1 MQTSEQKYSLEERVS
16 ELEAQVADLQQKVAL
31 LSGHEPEF
39 VPVETPE
46 VAMVEEEVVADE
58 FVHEKVVAEP
68 VSAEPIPAE
77 PIGTEPVIIEPVVSD
92 VVSVDVETEDVQ
104 VETSTVEP
112 LSEEPVKEAKSLE
125 SKIGKMIIPVAGS
138 SLIIFALV
146 LFGSLIQPHL
156 TNMMKAVLMAVGSL
170 GITGLGM
177 WKMKLENRY
186 YNFFAALAGCG
197 AAGCYITALV
207 SHFALEVLPEVGLM
221 GCIVV
226 WIAAMTALSRYK
238 SRIFCYICY
247 VGILMAAYM
256 TVQRWC
262 DSSLGLWVYIVS
274 VGALFMANVTRIY
287 KKDAWLLIQYP
298 LVMWL
303 MTAAYEDKNFPLFV
317 IFLTT
322 AAVLAG
328 QIIIYSREVE
338 KKEILIVP
346 TALSFVVLMCCAIG
360 FSNIDIISV
369 PILFLEHLGYPIL
382 DNHWAWG
389 ILLSGTLI
397 GLCALYMKKFRFS
410 GSFAEKCLIIIMVG
424 FTVLYV
430 PELNFGE
437 FYTNWCGIH
446 WVPAL
451 VAFGIGC
458 YFDRKEFRYLG
469 YVYLFFYSLASVSAL
484 QIPHID
490 AKGQNA
496 DLVYN
501 LKGNVFV
508 YWATL
513 LGFGAWVL
521 RRRIEAEKEILHGCC
536 AWGIIALY
544 IGHWIDAGCC
554 YLLLCAY
561 CFVLIFKV
569 LPGIS
574 ERKWFLLNHQ
584 NFILLCTGLC
594 FLVLPVRLFYDWN
607 ISFISIPSAY
617 GGPII
622 GLVAS
627 LMLFTLANVCAERKL
642 KMLSYALFAFNMYVF
657 SGDSLGQDIF
667 AWCLYL
673 AGLAW
678 FIYWTVHHYT
688 QNDKLCL
695 AALVLL
701 FILKLDGIDILNNVE
716 CWALCALFVLACG
729 VFRFAYNPHSGEQEP
744 LSHHIC
750 NGAHEVLL
758 MIGTFLLLSC
768 HEPLF
773 FGITIEGTELV
784 ITFLLV
790 VLTLMLAVSNLKRV
804 NGLMRYWPEHWISI
818 YNGGKFTWA
827 LVVILHR
834 FSAVS
839 YLVSLAGI
847 LLAIAFIVAGF
858 RFKFK
863 VMRLYGLVLT
873 MLCVAKLLFFD
884 IVFDN
889 AFYRPV
895 SFLVAGILLFLISY
909 IYFRLEKGSSLG
921 VSDDKNEVIH

>member
-1 MQTSEQKYSLEERVS
+1 MQTSEQNHSLEERVS
-16 ELEAQVADLQQKVAL
+16 ELEAQVADLQKKVAL
-31 LSGHEPEF
+31 LSGQEPETIT
-39 VPVETPE
+39 VETPE
-46 VAMVEEEVVADE
+46 VAVVEEEVIADE
-58 FVHEKVVAEP
+58 FVPEKVVAEP
-68 VSAEPIPAE
+68 VPAE
-77 PIGTEPVIIEPVVSD
+77 PIFTEPVITEPVAED
-92 VVSVDVETEDVQ
+92 VVSVEVETEDVQ
-104 VETSTVEP
+104 VENSTVEHFSKKP
-112 LSEEPVKEAKSLE
+112 AKEAKSLE

-138 SLIIFALV
+138 ALIIFALV
-146 LFGSLIQPHL
+146 MFGSLIQPHL

-170 GITGLGM
+170 AVTGFGM
-177 WKMKLENRY
+177 WKMKPETRY
-186 YNFFAALAGCG
+186 YNFYAALAGCG

-221 GCIVV
+221 GCVVV

-247 VGILMAAYM
+247 IGILVAAYM
-256 TVQRWC
+256 TVRRWS

-274 VGALFMANVTRIY
+274 VGALFMANITRIY

-298 LVMWL
+298 MVMWV
-303 MTAAYEDKNFPLFV
+303 MTAAYENNNFPLFV

-322 AAVLAG
+322 AAVLVG
-328 QIIIYSREVE
+328 QIVIYSRDIE

-346 TALSFVVLMCCAIG
+346 TALSLVVFLACAVEFGIVAVL
-360 FSNIDIISV
+360 SV
-369 PILFLEHLGYPIL
+369 PVLFLIHLGHPIL
-382 DNHWAWG
+382 DNHWAWS
-389 ILLSGTLI
+389 ILLSATLI
-397 GLCALYMKKFRFS
+397 GLCVLYIKRFRFS
-410 GSFAEKCLIIIMVG
+410 GSLAEKCLILLMVG
-424 FTVLYV
+424 FTALYV
-430 PELNFGE
+430 PELNFGD
-437 FYTNWCGIH
+437 FYTNWGGKH
-446 WVPAL
+446 WIPAL

-469 YVYLFFYSLASVSAL
+469 YAYLFLYSVAGVSAL
-484 QIPHID
+484 RIPHVEGT
-490 AKGQNA
+490 GQENV
-496 DLVYN
+496 LMYEMQ
-501 LKGNVFV
+501 GSVFV

-521 RRRIEAEKEILHGCC
+521 RRRIEAEKEILLACC
-536 AWGIIALY
+536 AWGIVALC
-544 IGHWIDAGCC
+544 IGNWIDVGCC

-561 CFVLIFKV
+561 CLVLMFKV
-569 LPGIS
+569 LPGIAD
-574 ERKWFLLNHQ
+574 RKWHFLNNKTFMLM
-584 NFILLCTGLC
+584 CTGFACLS
-594 FLVLPVRLFYDWN
+594 LPARSLYDWN
-607 ISFISIPSAY
+607 WALISIPEAY
-617 GGPII
+617 AGPII

-627 LMLFTLANVCAERKL
+627 LMLFTLANVCADRKL
-642 KMLSYALFAFNMYVF
+642 KMLSYLLFAFHMYVC
-657 SGDSLGQDIF
+657 SGDSRTQDIV

-673 AGLAW
+673 AGFAW
-678 FIYWTVHHYT
+678 LVYWTVRHYT
-688 QNDKLCL
+688 RNDKLCL

-701 FILKLDGIDILNNVE
+701 FIFKLEGIDILNEAE

-729 VFRFAYNPHSGEQEP
+729 VFRFAYNPHTGELES

-758 MIGTFLLLSC
+758 FFGTLLLLSC
-768 HEPLF
+768 YEPLF
-773 FGITIEGTELV
+773 FGKEIEGTEPV
-784 ITFLLV
+784 ITLLLV

-804 NGLMRYWPEHWISI
+804 NGLMKYWPEHWVSI
-818 YNGGKFTWA
+818 YNGGKFTWT
-827 LVVILHR
+827 LIVILHR

-863 VMRLYGLVLT
+863 GMRLYGLVLT

-909 IYFRLEKGSSLG
+909 IYFRLEKGTSASASG
-921 VSDDKNEVIH
+921 DKEEISKE

>member
-1 MQTSEQKYSLEERVS
+1 MQTSEQNHSLEERVS
-16 ELEAQVADLQQKVAL
+16 ELEAQVADLQKKVAL
-31 LSGHEPEF
+31 LSGQEPET
-39 VPVETPE
+39 VTVETPE
-46 VAMVEEEVVADE
+46 VAVVEEDVIADE
-58 FVHEKVVAEP
+58 FVPEKVVAEP
-68 VSAEPIPAE
+68 VAVEPIV
-77 PIGTEPVIIEPVVSD
+77 TEPVVTDVVVSD
-92 VVSVDVETEDVQ
+92 VVTVEVEPENVQ
-104 VETSTVEP
+104 VETSTEEP
-112 LSEEPVKEAKSLE
+112 CSIEPVKESKSLE

-138 SLIIFALV
+138 ALIIFALV

-170 GITGLGM
+170 AITGLGM
-177 WKMKLENRY
+177 WKMKPETRY

-226 WIAAMTALSRYK
+226 WIAAMTAFSRYK

-247 VGILMAAYM
+247 VGILVAAYM
-256 TVQRWC
+256 TVRRWS
-262 DSSLGLWVYIVS
+262 DSSLGLWVYIAS
-274 VGALFMANVTRIY
+274 VGALFMTNVTRKY
-287 KKDAWLLIQYP
+287 KQDAWLLIQYP
-298 LVMWL
+298 LIMCL
-303 MTAAYEDKNFPLFV
+303 MSAAYQNNNFPLFV
-317 IFLTT
+317 IFVTT
-322 AAVLAG
+322 AAVLVG

-338 KKEILIVP
+338 KKEIFLIP
-346 TALSFVVLMCCAIG
+346 TAFSLVVLLCCAVG
-360 FSNIDIISV
+360 FDNSVGIISV
-369 PILFLEHLGYPIL
+369 PLLFLAYLGQPIF
-382 DNHWAWG
+382 DNHWAWS

-397 GLCALYMKKFRFS
+397 GLCALYMKWFRFS
-410 GSFAEKCLIIIMVG
+410 ASVAEKLLIVIVVG
-424 FTVLYV
+424 FTALYV
-430 PELNFGE
+430 PQLNFGE
-437 FYTNWCGIH
+437 FYNSWCGVY

-451 VAFGIGC
+451 VVFGIGC

-469 YVYLFFYSLASVSAL
+469 YVYLFLYSLASVSRLEILHSVAS
-484 QIPHID
+484 
-490 AKGQNA
+490 GQ
-496 DLVYN
+496 DDITMYYLEC
-501 LKGNVFV
+501 NVFV

-521 RRRIEAEKEILHGCC
+521 RHRIEAEKEILLACC
-536 AWGIIALY
+536 AWGIITLS
-544 IGHWIDAGCC
+544 IGNWIDVDCC

-561 CFVLIFKV
+561 FLVLIFKV
-569 LPGIS
+569 LPS
-574 ERKWFLLNHQ
+574 LSDRKWLLLNRQ
-584 NFILLCTGLC
+584 NFILMCTGMAIM
-594 FLVLPVRLFYDWN
+594 VLPVRLFDDDMQMAL
-607 ISFISIPSAY
+607 ISIPSAY

-627 LMLFTLANVCAERKL
+627 LMLFTLANVSADRKL
-642 KMLSYALFAFNMYVF
+642 RMISYGLFAINMYVC
-657 SGDSLGQDIF
+657 SGDTIGQDMF

-678 FIYWTVHHYT
+678 FVYWTVHHYSR
-688 QNDKLCL
+688 NDKLCL

-701 FILKLDGIDILNNVE
+701 FFFKLGELDILNGAE

-729 VFRFAYNPHSGEQEP
+729 VFRFAYNPHSGELEP
-744 LSHHIC
+744 LSHNVC

-758 MIGTFLLLSC
+758 MLGTFLLLSC
-768 HEPLF
+768 HEPLCF
-773 FGITIEGTELV
+773 VILIDGTEPVITI
-784 ITFLLV
+784 LLV

-804 NGLMRYWPEHWISI
+804 NGLMQYWPEHWVSI

-827 LVVILHR
+827 LIVILHR

-863 VMRLYGLVLT
+863 GMRLYGLVLT
-873 MLCVAKLLFFD
+873 MLCVGKLLFFD

-909 IYFRLEKGSSLG
+909 IYFRLEKGNS
-921 VSDDKNEVIH
+921 VKDEEVRELKD

>member
-1 MQTSEQKYSLEERVS
+1 MQTSEQKHSLEERVS
-16 ELEAQVADLQQKVAL
+16 ELEAQVAELQQKVAL
-31 LSGHEPEF
+31 LSGQET
-39 VPVETPE
+39 VTIPVATPE
-46 VAMVEEEVVADE
+46 VAVVEEEVVADE
-58 FVHEKVVAEP
+58 FVPEKVVAEP
-68 VSAEPIPAE
+68 VDAEPIVTE
-77 PIGTEPVIIEPVVSD
+77 PIVTEPVEAD
-92 VVSVDVETEDVQ
+92 VVTVEVETEGVQ
-104 VETSTVEP
+104 AEASTVEHF
-112 LSEEPVKEAKSLE
+112 SKEPAKEAKSLE

-138 SLIIFALV
+138 ALIIFALV

-170 GITGLGM
+170 AITGVGM
-177 WKMKLENRY
+177 WKMKPETRY
-186 YNFFAALAGCG
+186 YNFYAALAGCG
-197 AAGCYITALV
+197 AAACYITALV

-247 VGILMAAYM
+247 VGILVAAYM
-256 TVQRWC
+256 TVQRWS

-274 VGALFMANVTRIY
+274 VGALFMANVTRSY
-287 KKDAWLLIQYP
+287 KQDAWLLIQYP
-298 LVMWL
+298 LVMWV
-303 MTAAYEDKNFPLFV
+303 MTIAYEDNNFPLFV
-317 IFLTT
+317 IFVTT
-322 AAVLAG
+322 AAVLVG
-328 QIIIYSREVE
+328 QIIIYSREME
-338 KKEILIVP
+338 RKEILIVP
-346 TALSFVVLMCCAIG
+346 TVLSLVVLMSCA
-360 FSNIDIISV
+360 DIAVLSV
-369 PILFLEHLGYPIL
+369 PLEFAEYLGYPIL
-382 DNHWAWG
+382 DNHWAWS
-389 ILLSGTLI
+389 ILLTVTLI
-397 GLCALYMKKFRFS
+397 GLCVLYIKKFSFT
-410 GSFAEKCLIIIMVG
+410 GSSVEKCLILLIVG
-424 FTVLYV
+424 VTALYV

-437 FYTNWCGIH
+437 FYTSWCGKY

-458 YFDRKEFRYLG
+458 YFNRKEFRYLA
-469 YVYLFFYSLASVSAL
+469 YAYLFLYSLAAVSAL
-484 QIPHID
+484 QIPHSY
-490 AKGQNA
+490 AKE
-496 DLVYN
+496 LVFSMRGST
-501 LKGNVFV
+501 LV

-521 RRRIEAEKEILHGCC
+521 RRRIEAEKEILLAGC
-536 AWGIIALY
+536 AWGIMALC
-544 IGHWIDAGCC
+544 IGKWIDTGCC

-561 CFVLIFKV
+561 CFGLIFKV

-574 ERKWFLLNHQ
+574 ERKWLLLNRQ
-584 NFILLCTGLC
+584 NFILLCTALC
-594 FLVLPVRLFYDWN
+594 LLVLPVRLFYDWN
-607 ISFISIPSAY
+607 ISLISIPSEY

-627 LMLFTLANVCAERKL
+627 LLLFTLANVCAARKL
-642 KMLSYALFAFNMYVF
+642 KMLSYVLFALNMMF
-657 SGDSLGQDIF
+657 CSGYTLTQDIL

-678 FIYWTVHHYT
+678 LIYWTVHHYT

-701 FILKLDGIDILNNVE
+701 FIMKLEGIDIINDAE

-729 VFRFAYNPHSGEQEP
+729 VFRFAYNPHSGELES

-768 HEPLF
+768 YQPLF
-773 FGITIEGTELV
+773 FGIEIKGTEPV
-784 ITFLLV
+784 ITLLLV

-804 NGLMRYWPEHWISI
+804 NGLMRYWPEHWVSI

-827 LVVILHR
+827 LFVILYR

-863 VMRLYGLVLT
+863 GMRLYGLVLT
-873 MLCVAKLLFFD
+873 MLCVAKLLFSD

-909 IYFRLEKGSSLG
+909 IYFRLEKGSSAG
-921 VSDDKNEVIH
+921 ASGDKEEKLNE